1 MLLATQPPICLDP
14 STDVVC
20 FTNRL
25 QYNQR
30 KFHTPAIRRTLRKR
44 SHARRARMHMTSEGV
59 APRGLQLHD
68 FIAERTKSQP
78 RERWREVSQIW
89 KLSSFLLDNDIIAI
103 RTCTSSK
110 RIEFIVCNYGRL
122 KYSFINFSE

>member
-1 MLLATQPPICLDP
+1 MLESRLLLATQPPICLDP

-44 SHARRARMHMTSEGV
+44 SHARRARMNMTSEGV

-68 FIAERTKSQP
+68 FITQRTKSQP
-78 RERWREVSQIW
+78 REKSRDVS
-89 KLSSFLLDNDIIAI
+89 
-103 RTCTSSK
+103 
-110 RIEFIVCNYGRL
+110 
-122 KYSFINFSE
+122 